1 MGSAMR
7 IAVVI
12 PVRDDGAAL
21 ERCLAALQRQ
31 LRTADE
37 LVVVDSGS
45 MDDSAAIALR
55 YGARLVHP
63 EGAGI
68 PAATAAGLDAAHGD
82 LLARLDADTVAPA
95 DWLARIEAAFV
106 ADPDLEAVSG
116 AATYY
121 GGSRLVRFLARRSL
135 TIGYF
140 RLIAGVLGHAP
151 LYGSNFAIRDNLWRR
166 VRSSVHRARAD
177 VHDDVDLSLQLPP
190 GTRVEYDPR
199 LTVSVSARSFLR
211 PGGTGRQISMTVRTL
226 RVTNRETNLLRLRL
240 RWFLATARSGRR
252 RRRDRRD
259 ARARRARAGR
269 SALT

>member
-106 ADPDLEAVSG
+106 ADPECNGVAE
-116 AATYY
+116 
-121 GGSRLVRFLARRSL
+121 RF
-135 TIGYF
+135 
-140 RLIAGVLGHAP
+140 
-151 LYGSNFAIRDNLWRR
+151 IRTLKEQLLW
-166 VRSSVHRARAD
+166 VEVF
-177 VHDDVDLSLQLPP
+177 DDVDHLNEALHRFRLQYNASWLVQKHQHRTPDQVRSLLCQP
-190 GTRVEYDPR
+190 
-199 LTVSVSARSFLR
+199 AA
-211 PGGTGRQISMTVRTL
+211 
-226 RVTNRETNLLRLRL
+226 
-240 RWFLATARSGRR
+240 LAA
-252 RRRDRRD
+252 
-259 ARARRARAGR
+259 
-269 SALT
+269 